1 MNPLERRG
9 PVCPEDEEARDP
21 EEVHHEDRRH
31 AEQHP
36 HPTRT
41 PGGRKREHRGQVDRR
56 RQEPVARVD
65 HEDLEA
71 VEPEAGTLLQRHGA
85 EGCEERGDEACDET
99 AERGLEP
106 AVGGVRRE
114 ADLEQGYPGEEER
127 SEPEMNFHSGASC
140 NAVATR

>member
-1 MNPLERRG
+1 MQVNPLERRG

-85 EGCEERGDEACDET
+85 EGSEAT
-99 AERGLEP
+99 
-106 AVGGVRRE
+106 RR
-114 ADLEQGYPGEEER
+114 ATRRQ
-127 SEPEMNFHSGASC
+127 SGASSQRSAVSVARPTWNRATQARK
-140 NAVATR
+140 NAVNRR